1 MIQNGQGIRQ
11 WGIENWQK
19 WYGKTQVTSHEL
31 RVQIHEL
38 RVQIHEFKFMTY
50 ELKSTSSN
58 SRVTSS
64 TLRVTSSNPQ
74 VTSSNPRVTSSN
86 PRVQESFNLWKLHRV
101 FSKYGII
108 EKYRVYLRFY
118 LIKIKS
124 ILAILGSHKYFLR
137 IIEKLISGRQKLILL
152 EKNDGFSPTHLFA

>member
-11 WGIENWQK
+11 WGIGNWQK

-50 ELKSTSSN
+50 EFKSTSSN

-74 VTSSNPRVTSSN
+74 VTSSNPRV
-86 PRVQESFNLWKLHRV
+86 QESFNLWKLHRV
-101 FSKYGII
+101 FSKYCII

-152 EKNDGFSPTHLFA
+152 EKNDGFSPTHLFE

>member
-11 WGIENWQK
+11 WGIGNWQK

-50 ELKSTSSN
+50 EFKSTSSN

-74 VTSSNPRVTSSN
+74 VASSN

-101 FSKYGII
+101 FLKYGII

-152 EKNDGFSPTHLFA
+152 EKNDGFSPTHLFE